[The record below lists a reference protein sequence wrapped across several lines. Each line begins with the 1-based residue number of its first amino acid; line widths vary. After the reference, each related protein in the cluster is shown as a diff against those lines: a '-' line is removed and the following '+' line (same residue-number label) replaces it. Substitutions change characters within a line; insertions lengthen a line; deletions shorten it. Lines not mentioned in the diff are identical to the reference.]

1 MITSARRILSALCLV
16 GMLTGIGYAGESLSV
31 LEYLG
36 QRASRMEDAL
46 PGVPNDLAK
55 WEAQSDKIRADLT
68 ELLGLPEREP
78 MKAMLLESKERD
90 GLIIEQVG
98 YLWAERAYVSG
109 NVIRQKDAEGR
120 LPGLVVPPGWL
131 GHYTQPCY
139 KNFVFHM
146 ANRGYVVLFIDDPH
160 IAKRQAPHAGLY
172 AAASAGGTQVM
183 GIQVFDTLRGLDY
196 MLTRADVDP
205 GRIGVVGLCQ
215 GAEQAWLAGA
225 LESRFQ
231 FVVPVCGTTTYEV
244 WARMPAFEGVALSD
258 PSPYVAGV
266 LERTDWDRTGA
277 CIAPRPVLVASNSG
291 DNWWPVAG
299 YEQVVRTMEQV
310 YGLYDAGD
318 RFRHIRDLRSHDMTP
333 YIPEIGPWIDAQVKS
348 LKPSDAEPQPC
359 GQPEDPDFKM
369 LRYFERIATADP
381 GRFPESFAS
390 RTDWET
396 YRQEIADWLR
406 AICNLDTMKP
416 AAGKVVEVSDSDAI
430 VIETLSLPLDDDFN
444 CPALLFHA
452 SGSSQPNGASVILSH
467 DSQQCMN
474 HARIVSAARRLA
486 QRGYW
491 VLVPEHASLNPASL
505 QPADSRALVSLYGVG
520 DTVGLPPMGLRVA
533 DNLAAFAY
541 LCGRKEI
548 DADRI
553 VTAGLGIGAIDAC
566 LAALLEER
574 IAGAACVDVTTVR
587 DWLTEIAPERLSFSQ
602 LMPYLPSILTK
613 TDLNYLFG
621 ALAPRPLLIG
631 RLVDG
636 LPESGFNRIKGTATG
651 VYALYES
658 PDGLTAVGPR
668 GVSQEME
675 NQAPEGVKRQLLA
688 AARAIMPEPPTP
700 GLVGTESDL
709 ISRRTT
715 DSAAGVV
722 WVVSRRNGFDQR
734 FVDDGYEL
742 DSWEFFNDNSDAQK
756 GRLIT
761 PLIIKKDGDSYTLSG
776 IGKTRTN
783 TGAGLQA
790 FPFEL
795 VEGSREVGDGYYF
808 GWHTGNS
815 AGKQNAGVAE
825 FDNAPRDRMTILTL
839 DGNLGGQKIA
849 LGARYREQSH
859 YPRKYSI
866 RAISTRK

>member
-1 MITSARRILSALCLV
+1 MTKPVRKVLSACCLIGV
-16 GMLTGIGYAGESLSV
+16 LTGIGYGGESLSV

-36 QRASRMEDAL
+36 QRASRMADAL
-46 PGVPNDLAK
+46 PGVPDNVAD
-55 WEAQSDKIRADLT
+55 WEAQSAKIRADLAD
-68 ELLGLPEREP
+68 LLGLPERQP
-78 MKAMLLESKERD
+78 MKAVILDSKEQD
-90 GLIIEQVG
+90 DLIIEQVG

-139 KNFVFHM
+139 KNFVFEM
-146 ANRGYVVLFIDDPH
+146 AKRGYAVLFIDDPH
-160 IAKRQAPHAGLY
+160 IGKRAAPYAGLY

-231 FVVPVCGTTTYEV
+231 FVVPVCGTTTYEG

-266 LERTDWDRTGA
+266 LRHTDWDRINA
-277 CIAPRPVLVASNSG
+277 CIAPRPVLIASNAG

-310 YGLYDAGD
+310 YGLLDAGD
-318 RFRHIRDLRSHDMTP
+318 RFRHIRDLRSHDITP
-333 YIPEIGPWIDAQVKS
+333 YTPDIAPWIDAQVKS
-348 LKPSDAEPQPC
+348 LTPSGAEPLPC
-359 GQPEDPDFKM
+359 GRPEEPDFKM
-369 LRYFERIATADP
+369 LRYFERLSAADP
-381 GRFPESFAS
+381 RRFPESFPS
-390 RTDWET
+390 RADWET
-396 YRQEIADWLR
+396 YRQEIFDWLR
-406 AICNLDTMKP
+406 ATCNLDTMKP
-416 AAGKVVEVSDSDAI
+416 AAGKVVEVSDSDA
-430 VIETLSLPLDDDFN
+430 VLIETLSLPLDDDFN
-444 CPALLFHA
+444 CPALLFHG
-452 SGSSQPNGASVILSH
+452 SGSPGPNAASVILSH
-467 DSQQCMN
+467 DSRQCMN
-474 HARIVSAARRLA
+474 DSRIVSAARRLA

-491 VLVPEHASLNPASL
+491 VIVPEHASINPASL
-505 QPADSRALVSLYGVG
+505 QPADSRGLVSLYGVG
-520 DTVGLPPMGLRVA
+520 DAVGLPPMALRVA

-541 LCGRKEI
+541 LSGRKEI
-548 DADRI
+548 DANRI

-566 LAALLEER
+566 LAAVLEER

-587 DWLTEIAPERLSFSQ
+587 DWLTEIAPERLAFSQ
-602 LMPYLPSILTK
+602 LIPYLPSILTK
-613 TDLNYLFG
+613 TDLDYLFG

-636 LPESGFNRIKGTATG
+636 LPESGFNRIKATAAG
-651 VYALYES
+651 VYELYES
-658 PDGLTAVGPR
+658 PDGLTAIGPR
-668 GVSQEME
+668 GVSEEME

-709 ISRRTT
+709 ISRQTT
-715 DSAAGVV
+715 DSAAGIV
-722 WVVSRRNGFDQR
+722 WVVSRRNGFDQQ
-734 FVDDGYEL
+734 FVDVGYQL
-742 DSWEFFNDNSDAQK
+742 DSWEFFNDNGDPQK
-756 GRLIT
+756 DRVIT
-761 PLIIKKDGDSYTLSG
+761 PLIFKKEGDSYTLTG

-790 FPFEL
+790 FAFEL
-795 VEGSREVGDGYYF
+795 VEGSREVGDGHYF
-808 GWHTGNS
+808 GWYTGDS
-815 AGKQNAGVAE
+815 TGKQNAGVAE
-825 FDNAPRDRMTILTL
+825 FGDAPRDRMTILTL
-839 DGNLGGQKIA
+839 DGALGGQKISV
-849 LGARYREQSH
+849 GASYREQSN

-866 RAISTRK
+866 RAISTRQ